1 MSDKVNNAFEID
13 PRITLSIDYDL
24 AVSLGMLVLDSST
37 KNTALL
43 ALGHQLKNLNR
54 PVESDVRIV
63 KRARDEVN
71 QLTQ

>member
-1 MSDKVNNAFEID
+1 MSDKVNAAFEID

-43 ALGHQLKNLNR
+43 ALGHQLRNLSKL
-54 PVESDVRIV
+54 VESELRVT
-63 KRARDEVN
+63 KRGRDE
-71 QLTQ
+71 